1 MDRTNISHMRP
12 AHIHFAVNAPG
23 YRSVVTHLFRR
34 GDEYLDSDAVYGV
47 KEALIVD
54 FVEKPAGKA
63 PTGEMV
69 NSPYYRLHYDFV
81 LQKEGKKAKAA

>member
-1 MDRTNISHMRP
+1 
-12 AHIHFAVNAPG
+12 
-23 YRSVVTHLFRR
+23 
-34 GDEYLDSDAVYGV
+34 V

-69 NSPYYRLHYDFV
+69 NSPYYQLHYDFV
-81 LQKEGKKAKAA
+81 LQTEGKKAKAA